1 MLKIDFSDEEH
12 PFVAI
17 FVTKLQDSLPCI
29 MCSIV
34 RIIRVAIGHSAASHN
49 TLPCNLNNN

>member
-1 MLKIDFSDEEH
+1 MMLKIDFSDEEH

-17 FVTKLQDSLPCI
+17 FVTKLQDSLTCI
-29 MCSIV
+29 IV
-34 RIIRVAIGHSAASHN
+34 RVAIGHSAASHN